1 MRNIKDFIHFD
12 KINNVVFGGAG
23 FLGSHLIDQLIKN
36 GENVLCIDDLST
48 GDLNN
53 ISHLLDRNEF
63 IFLNHDIVNP
73 IISSILIEKI
83 WLLACPAS
91 PEIYQEDPL
100 KTIKVNYEGTLNIL
114 NLAKVHNS
122 KMLFT
127 STSEVYGLTEIN
139 PQFENMPINLST
151 FSPRAC
157 YSEGKRIAETLISTF
172 SKINQLDIRI
182 ARVFNTYGPRL
193 NINDGRVIGN
203 FIKQCST
210 KNNITI
216 YGDGSQT
223 RSFCFVSDLIE
234 GLINLMN
241 SNYSY
246 PLNLGND
253 QEISIVELA
262 NLIKSKINEKKII
275 TFRDLPFDDPKCRKP
290 SLEKAKKLLNWNPKI
305 NLSEGLNKTISFY
318 LDKSKK

>member
-1 MRNIKDFIHFD
+1 M
-12 KINNVVFGGAG
+12 V
-23 FLGSHLIDQLIKN
+23 
-36 GENVLCIDDLST
+36 
-48 GDLNN
+48 
-53 ISHLLDRNEF
+53 
-63 IFLNHDIVNP
+63 P
-73 IISSILIEKI
+73 
-83 WLLACPAS
+83 
-91 PEIYQEDPL
+91 
-100 KTIKVNYEGTLNIL
+100 
-114 NLAKVHNS
+114 
-122 KMLFT
+122 
-127 STSEVYGLTEIN
+127 
-139 PQFENMPINLST
+139 
-151 FSPRAC
+151 
-157 YSEGKRIAETLISTF
+157 
-172 SKINQLDIRI
+172 
-182 ARVFNTYGPRL
+182 
-193 NINDGRVIGN
+193 NDGRVVSN
-203 FIKQCST
+203 FICQAL
-210 KNNITI
+210 NGNDLTI